1 MIPPVSSSTDRQ
13 LGPQGAVQPVHS
25 PRRRLR
31 TWLSAPGLI
40 GLSVVTFWL
49 LIALLG
55 PLIAPHGVGAIVAD
69 DAFAPMSAQFPLG
82 SDYLGRD
89 VLSRILYGARY
100 TVGLALAAALSASTA
115 GTALGLF
122 AAVSGRWLDEFAS
135 RLLDALTCI
144 PSKIFALVMVAAFGS
159 SVPLLLLTAALS
171 YLPGAYRISRSLAV
185 NLNQMEYVQVARAR
199 GEGRIHIACVE
210 ILPNMIHPMLADFGL
225 RFVFVVL
232 LLSGLSFLG
241 LGVQPPAADL
251 GSLVRENISG
261 LADGAPAVIMPA
273 LAIATLTIGVN
284 LVIDSLPGRTRRIAN
299 GALR

>member
-1 MIPPVSSSTDRQ
+1 MIPPVSSSALD
-13 LGPQGAVQPVHS
+13 PQGTVQPVGS
-25 PRRRLR
+25 PRRRFR
-31 TWLSAPGLI
+31 GWLSGSGLI
-40 GLSVVTFWL
+40 GLAVVTFWL
-49 LIALLG
+49 LIALIG
-55 PLIAPHGVGAIVAD
+55 PMIAPHGVGAVVAD
-69 DAFAPMSAQFPLG
+69 DAFAPVSAQFPLG

-89 VLSRILYGARY
+89 VLSRILHGARY
-100 TVGLALAAALSASTA
+100 TVGLALAAALLASTA
-115 GTALGLF
+115 GTALALF
-122 AAVSGRWLDEFAS
+122 AAVSGRWIDEIAS

-171 YLPGAYRISRSLAV
+171 YLPGAYRIARSLAV
-185 NLNQMEYVQVARAR
+185 NLNLMEYVQVARAR

-261 LADGAPAVIMPA
+261 LAEVAPAVIMPA

-284 LVIDSLPGRTRRIAN
+284 LVIDSLPGRTRRVGE

>member
-1 MIPPVSSSTDRQ
+1 MIPPVSSSADQQ
-13 LGPQGAVQPVHS
+13 LDPQGAVQPVGS
-25 PRRRLR
+25 PRRSLR
-31 TWLSAPGLI
+31 RWLSGSGLI
-40 GLSVVTFWL
+40 GLAVVTFWL

-55 PLIAPHGVGAIVAD
+55 PLIAPHGAGSIVAD

-100 TVGLALAAALSASTA
+100 TVGLALAAALLASTA
-115 GTALGLF
+115 GTSLGLF
-122 AAVSGRWLDEFAS
+122 AAVSGRWIDEIAS

-144 PSKIFALVMVAAFGS
+144 PSKIFALVMVAAFGF

-284 LVIDSLPGRTRRIAN
+284 LVIDSLPGRTSRIAA

>member
-1 MIPPVSSSTDRQ
+1 MIPPVSSSADRQ
-13 LGPQGAVQPVHS
+13 LDPQDAVQPVGS

-31 TWLSAPGLI
+31 RWLSGSGLV
-40 GLSVVTFWL
+40 GLVVVTFWL

-69 DAFAPMSAQFPLG
+69 DAFAPMSGQFPLG

-89 VLSRILYGARY
+89 VLSRILHGARY
-100 TVGLALAAALSASTA
+100 TVGLALAAALLASAT
-115 GTALGLF
+115 GTALGLL
-122 AAVSGRWLDEFAS
+122 AAVSGRWIDEIAS

-171 YLPGAYRISRSLAV
+171 YLPGAYRISRALAV

-284 LVIDSLPGRTRRIAN
+284 LVIDSLPGRTRRIAD
-299 GALR
+299 GALK

>member
-1 MIPPVSSSTDRQ
+1 MIPPVSSSADQQ
-13 LGPQGAVQPVHS
+13 LDPQGAVQPVGS
-25 PRRRLR
+25 PRRSLR
-31 TWLSAPGLI
+31 RWLSGSGLI
-40 GLSVVTFWL
+40 GLAVVTFWL

-55 PLIAPHGVGAIVAD
+55 PLIAPHGAGSIVAD

-100 TVGLALAAALSASTA
+100 TVGLALAAALLASTA
-115 GTALGLF
+115 GTSLGLF
-122 AAVSGRWLDEFAS
+122 AAVSGRWIDEIAS

-144 PSKIFALVMVAAFGS
+144 PSKIFALVMVAAFGF

-284 LVIDSLPGRTRRIAN
+284 LVIDSLPGRTRRMAD